1 MQSLA
6 PGEENWMIFEVLF
19 NPGHSMILWYIFL
32 AVIFSSI
39 INNRCSMCHYFNTVI
54 CMKYGFLP

>member
-1 MQSLA
+1 
-6 PGEENWMIFEVLF
+6 MIFEILF